1 MTEFSVNISGKDEF
15 PNYARVL
22 LVGQPGVGKTFAAS
36 SFPNPIWVNAA
47 CGLPTLAS
55 IGKFPYVNYGT
66 ENDLFTLKE
75 FLDSDRVESVLGR
88 KVETLVIDSVDEL
101 QRLLLVERLK
111 NERRTETKLDD
122 WGWLNSRLHAI
133 LAGLGQ
139 LDLNIVLISH
149 TKEVNVGEDVI
160 IKPAIAGQFCE
171 HIHEYVDMSL
181 MMHARSVS
189 DQSVDDIEILG
200 MKTTATLAAHTD
212 ISVDRWIVTGPQV
225 EAEWVNDKTGNLPNV
240 IDLSESNFFDVIKS
254 ALSADNLQESS
265 SITVPPVEEV
275 VEPEQKPEPEQPVTQ
290 EEEVDEGVENCS
302 ECSVEITQKTWSD
315 LSKMRFGVPMCGDCF
330 KKKG

>member
-15 PNYARVL
+15 PKHARVL
-22 LVGQPGVGKTFAAS
+22 LVGQPGVGKTFAAT
-36 SFPNPIWVNAA
+36 SFPNPLWINAA
-47 CGLPTLAS
+47 CGLTTLAS
-55 IGKFPYVNYGT
+55 IGGIPYVNYST
-66 ENDLFTLKE
+66 ENDLFTVKE
-75 FLDSDRVESVLGR
+75 FLDSGRAESVLGQ
-88 KVETLVIDSVDEL
+88 KIETLVIDSVDEL

-111 NERRTETKLDD
+111 KERRTETKLDD

-133 LAGLGQ
+133 MSGLDQLA
-139 LDLNIVLISH
+139 LNVVFISH
-149 TKEVNVGEDVI
+149 TKEVNVGEDVV

-181 MMHARSVS
+181 MMHARTVS
-189 DQSVDDIEILG
+189 DQAVEGVEILG
-200 MKTTATLAAHTD
+200 MKTSMTLSAHSD
-212 ISVDRWIVTGPQV
+212 VSVDRWIVTGPQS
-225 EAEWVNDKTGNLPNV
+225 EAEWVNDKTGKLPAV
-240 IDLSESNFFDVIKS
+240 IDLSESNFFDVINS

-265 SITVPPVEEV
+265 SITVPSVEEV
-275 VEPEQKPEPEQPVTQ
+275 VEPEQKPKPEPVTQ